1 MMTFS
6 YLAVATTLWKQQ
18 GNMIG
23 DQHSQR
29 NATRDVNMLT
39 GRKKVLRNHIFGLF
53 TFLGEQ
59 NRREI
64 QISFHFAM
72 RTKMAG
78 ITNLLQFQEI
88 SKKLADLKN
97 D

>member
-64 QISFHFAM
+64 QISFHF
-72 RTKMAG
+72 
-78 ITNLLQFQEI
+78 
-88 SKKLADLKN
+88 KKFGTPKSARVSLIQIGLGFHLVN
-97 D
+97 